1 MTASVRG
8 LYNFLSRSARL
19 GQILA
24 GSKWKHVL
32 SVFIHRRGENKDTVV
47 VQI

>member
-1 MTASVRG
+1 MTA
-8 LYNFLSRSARL
+8 LNFITRKSIHDRL

-24 GSKWKHVL
+24 GSKRKHVL
-32 SVFIHRRGENKDTVV
+32 SVFIRRRGENKDTVA